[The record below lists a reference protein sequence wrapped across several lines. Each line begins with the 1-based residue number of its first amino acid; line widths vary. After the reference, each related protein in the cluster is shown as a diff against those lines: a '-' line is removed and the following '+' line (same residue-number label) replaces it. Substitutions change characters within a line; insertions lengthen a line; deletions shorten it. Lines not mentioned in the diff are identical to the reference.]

1 MPMPTPEPNETDG
14 QFINRC
20 MADPT
25 MRSEFGDPGQ
35 RLAVC
40 QSQAA
45 RGGAASA
52 ASSGAA
58 SENKKVLWRRPA
70 PSPF

>member
-1 MPMPTPEPNETDG
+1 MPLPTPNENETDG

-25 MRSEFGDPGQ
+25 MRSEYRDSGQ

-45 RGGAASA
+45 RGGAASEA
-52 ASSGAA
+52 ASK
-58 SENKKVLWRRPA
+58 NKKVL
-70 PSPF
+70 